1 MIAVKLGREGH
12 FIPITL
18 VKEKTIHGIYPMHI
32 RFGRQ

>member
-18 VKEKTIHGIYPMHI
+18 VKEKTLLGIYPMYI